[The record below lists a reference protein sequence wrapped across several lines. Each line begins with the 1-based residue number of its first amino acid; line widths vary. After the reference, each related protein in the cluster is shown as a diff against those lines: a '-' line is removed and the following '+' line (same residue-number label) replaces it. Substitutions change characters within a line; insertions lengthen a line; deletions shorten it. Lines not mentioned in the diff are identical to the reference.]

1 MRTHR
6 WRWSAVGAA
15 VVLLVAGWIALCPG
29 GSSDPASTET
39 YLPGVAADV
48 HLPPS
53 RAGRTA
59 VVVLIPGGG
68 WRTADRRGFGPF
80 AETLASHG
88 MVAMNATYRAADS
101 GARFPVPVGDVVCA
115 VDFAAD
121 RARRAG
127 FSPGPVI
134 VLGHSSGSHL
144 AALAALAGAHF
155 RTDCPYPPVRVDGL
169 LPTIWC
175 RRHSRGRSPRGSRQ
189 PGIRS
194 C

>member
-1 MRTHR
+1 
-6 WRWSAVGAA
+6 VGAA
-15 VVLLVAGWIALCPG
+15 VVLLVAGWIALRSG
-29 GSSDPASTET
+29 GSSHPVSTET

-68 WRTADRRGFGPF
+68 GRTADRRGFGPF

-115 VDFAAD
+115 VDFAA
-121 RARRAG
+121 
-127 FSPGPVI
+127 
-134 VLGHSSGSHL
+134 
-144 AALAALAGAHF
+144 LAGAHF